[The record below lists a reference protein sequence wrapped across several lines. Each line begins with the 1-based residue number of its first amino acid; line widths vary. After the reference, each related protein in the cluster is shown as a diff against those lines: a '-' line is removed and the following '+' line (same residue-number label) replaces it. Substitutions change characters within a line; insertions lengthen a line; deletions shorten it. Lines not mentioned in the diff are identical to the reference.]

1 MSLGRFECL
10 AWAVTTYS
18 RRLRAASRAIAA
30 VAIFA
35 LIAPAA
41 ALETAPYKVAGG
53 LAVYLGVIPGELI
66 TGHPG
71 GHAEAEMHG
80 GVPSGRHVHH
90 VMVAVFD
97 SASGERI
104 TDATVTARVT
114 GLGLVGIEKTLVP
127 MTIAEAVTYGNYFD
141 LPAKD
146 LYRIRIE
153 ISRPENIRSVRV
165 EFEYDHQS

>member
-1 MSLGRFECL
+1 MNLGRFECL
-10 AWAVTTYS
+10 VWASTIYS
-18 RRLRAASRAIAA
+18 GRLRAASLAIAA

-35 LIAPAA
+35 AIAPAA

-66 TGHPG
+66 AGHPE

-90 VMVAVFD
+90 IMVAVFD
-97 SASGERI
+97 NASGERI
-104 TDATVTARVT
+104 ADAVVTARVI
-114 GLGLVGIEKTLVP
+114 GLGLDGIEKTLEP
-127 MTIAEAVTYGNYFD
+127 MTIADAVTYGNYFD
-141 LPAKD
+141 LPGKD
-146 LYRIRIE
+146 LYRVRIE
-153 ISRPENIRSVRV
+153 ISRPGNVRSVRV

>member
-10 AWAVTTYS
+10 AWAVTIYS

-35 LIAPAA
+35 LVAPAA

-66 TGHPG
+66 TGYSG

-104 TDATVTARVT
+104 TDAVVTAKVT
-114 GLGLVGIEKTLVP
+114 GLGLVGIEETLEP
-127 MTIAEAVTYGNYFD
+127 MTIADTVTYGNYFD
-141 LPAKD
+141 LPGKD

-153 ISRPENIRSVRV
+153 ISRPGYVRSVRL